1 MPNYIRPK
9 VPGATV
15 FFTVNLADQRSDLLV
30 REVDLLREA
39 VRVTRAE
46 RPFRIEAWVE
56 LPDHLHAVWTLPA
69 GDADYA
75 VRWGA
80 IKARFTRSLRDG
92 CRVGWN
98 LTLRK
103 SRSKVRKGDAGIWQ
117 RRFWEHH
124 IRGEEDFA
132 ACVGYCHT
140 NPVKHGLVERPRDWP
155 WSSVHRT

>member
-56 LPDHLHAVWTLPA
+56 LPDHLHAV
-69 GDADYA
+69 
-75 VRWGA
+75 
-80 IKARFTRSLRDG
+80 
-92 CRVGWN
+92 
-98 LTLRK
+98 
-103 SRSKVRKGDAGIWQ
+103 
-117 RRFWEHH
+117 
-124 IRGEEDFA
+124 
-132 ACVGYCHT
+132 
-140 NPVKHGLVERPRDWP
+140 
-155 WSSVHRT
+155 